1 MVGERDSMLA
11 LHVWV
16 REIEWTAERERNSPQ
31 HPSICSTEILQQSD
45 ICNGRE
51 VGHVEDDLSTG
62 RTVLLVLLRVL
73 LMALLLMLRVLL
85 VVLAV
90 MLRWLMVMGRTLMRR
105 TLMVLLV
112 LLVMRRTLMRRRL
125 IIRIVV
131 IRTTRRT
138 RHATARASAQEDSVT
153 AGTDLFMGLRCGD
166 MGMPCGEIG

>member
-11 LHVWV
+11 LHVRV

-112 LLVMRRTLMRRRL
+112 MRRTLMRRGL

-131 IRTTRRT
+131 IWTTRRT
-138 RHATARASAQEDSVT
+138 RHSTATSISTV
-153 AGTDLFMGLRCGD
+153 G
-166 MGMPCGEIG
+166 